1 MTEHVKDP
9 IALDPQENGKAFP
22 PGPSANVGNICR
34 ECPLELSLP
43 SPGIFMARRRLPYRD
58 SSY

>member
-1 MTEHVKDP
+1 MTEHAKDP

-43 SPGIFMARRRLPYRD
+43 TPGIFMA
-58 SSY
+58 